1 MKNSKEKQIMFNW
14 LNGKAF
20 KTLKRET
27 IFLTVF
33 YYNALTV
40 NMDEIK

>member
-1 MKNSKEKQIMFNW
+1 MFNW

-20 KTLKRET
+20 KISKREMM
-27 IFLTVF
+27 FLTVF
-33 YYNALTV
+33 YYNALAV